1 MKRNRLSLPC
11 ALSIGALSAMLAFG
25 VGCKQASKGSEEAR
39 SATPSASQ
47 PSDEQISNDIQNKL
61 QAEQALAGQNIQVA
75 VANGIATLN
84 GVAANDA
91 SRALAAADSGS
102 VAGVKTVINN
112 LTVAPPATAA
122 QAPRPAYR
130 PAPAPPSQQM
140 GQMEAPPPAQAPP
153 PPAQTAPPEAVQTV
167 TPPPPPA
174 APVVKTVTIH
184 PGTVIPVRM
193 TDTLDSGS
201 TQTDSVFHGSL
212 AADLIVDG
220 MVAAPRGASIVGRVV
235 SAKDAG
241 HFSGSSELVI
251 ELTKLY
257 ANDQEVALVTDQYS
271 KQGAGRGKNTAVKTG
286 AGAVLGGLIG
296 AIAGGGKGAAIGA
309 ATGGGIGA
317 GTNGITRGQQVQI
330 PSESIVNFRLQSAVS
345 IKTSRVASGSPS
357 SSPDN
362 GPQLKRPDSQNQ

>member
-1 MKRNRLSLPC
+1 MKHNRLSLPC
-11 ALSIGALSAMLAFG
+11 ALSIGVLSAILAFG
-25 VGCKQASKGSEEAR
+25 VGCKQANKGPEEAAP
-39 SATPSASQ
+39 SATPTASQ

-61 QAEQALAGQNIQVA
+61 QAEQALAGQNIQVT
-75 VANGIATLN
+75 VANAIATLN

-122 QAPRPAYR
+122 QASRPKKAPRPSYR

-140 GQMEAPPPAQAPP
+140 AQMEPPPPAQAPAP
-153 PPAQTAPPEAVQTV
+153 PVQAAPPEAVQTV
-167 TPPPPPA
+167 TPPPPPP

-193 TDTLDSGS
+193 TDTLDSAS

-235 SAKDAG
+235 SAKDAA

-257 ANDQEVALVTDQYS
+257 ANDQEIALVTGSIQQARD
-271 KQGAGRGKNTAVKTG
+271 GPGK
-286 AGAVLGGLIG
+286 
-296 AIAGGGKGAAIGA
+296 
-309 ATGGGIGA
+309 
-317 GTNGITRGQQVQI
+317 I
-330 PSESIVNFRLQSAVS
+330 PR
-345 IKTSRVASGSPS
+345 
-357 SSPDN
+357 
-362 GPQLKRPDSQNQ
+362 